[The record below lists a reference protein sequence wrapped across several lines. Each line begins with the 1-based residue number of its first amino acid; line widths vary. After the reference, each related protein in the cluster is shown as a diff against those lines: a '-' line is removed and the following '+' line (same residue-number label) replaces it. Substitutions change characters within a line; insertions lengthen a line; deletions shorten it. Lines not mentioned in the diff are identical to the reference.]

1 MIKRH
6 LTNYI
11 IDDLKDKMVF
21 IGGPRQVGK
30 TTLAKYIAAKNFSE
44 HSQYLNWDYMP
55 HRKVINSM
63 QFNSDLQLL
72 TFDEIHKYKNWKNYL
87 KGLFDARGDELE
99 ILVTG
104 SARLN
109 LYRKGGDSLLGRY
122 YNFCLHP
129 FSLSEYLGK
138 IPEINIG
145 KAIEFNNATSETWDA
160 FQTLLAFGGFPE
172 PLIKQ
177 STRSWRR
184 WLNERVDR
192 LVKEDIRDTENIRDI
207 SSVQLLV
214 NILPE
219 KVGSLLSL
227 NSLRE
232 DINVTHK
239 TISAWVDILE
249 HFYYHFRIYPYTA
262 TQIKSLRKEPK
273 LYLWDWSELHSNPAA
288 RFENMIASHLLKLCH
303 YLNNVEGYKAKL
315 FFWRDFQGREVDFI
329 VVVDNHP
336 WFAVEVKSSASK
348 ISKQLSYLRQRTEI
362 PFSYQVVAEKN
373 VDFEA
378 NGIRVISADKFLTGI
393 I

>member
-1 MIKRH
+1 MINRH

-11 IDDLKDKMVF
+11 NSDLKDKMVF
-21 IGGPRQVGK
+21 VGGPRQVGK
-30 TTLAKYIAAKNFSE
+30 TTLAKFIAEKNFPDQF
-44 HSQYLNWDYMP
+44 QYLNWDYRP
-55 HRKVINSM
+55 HRKIINSM
-63 QFNSDLQLL
+63 QFNSELQFLI
-72 TFDEIHKYKNWKNYL
+72 FDEIHKYKHWKNYL

-122 YNFCLHP
+122 YYYCLHP
-129 FSLSEYLGK
+129 FSLSEYSGK
-138 IPEINIG
+138 TPEINIENPLQF
-145 KAIEFNNATSETWDA
+145 KKSTTETWKA
-160 FQTLLAFGGFPE
+160 FQTLLTFGGFPE
-172 PLIKQ
+172 PLVKQ
-177 STRSWRR
+177 NARSWRR
-184 WLNERVDR
+184 WQNERVDR
-192 LVKEDIRDTENIRDI
+192 LVREDIRDTVNVRDI
-207 SSVQLLV
+207 SSIQLLV
-214 NILPE
+214 DILPE

-249 HFYYHFRIYPYTA
+249 RFYYHFRIYPYTG
-262 TQIKSLRKEPK
+262 TQLKSLRKEPK
-273 LYLWDWSELHSNPAA
+273 LYLWDWSELYSNPAA

-303 YLNNVEGYKAKL
+303 YLNNVEGYKAEL
-315 FFWRDFQGREVDFI
+315 FFWRDFQVREVDFI
-329 VVVDNHP
+329 ITVNNNL
-336 WFAVEVKSSASK
+336 WFAVEVKSSAAK

-362 PFSYQVVAEKN
+362 PFSYQVIAEKN
-373 VDFEA
+373 KDFEA